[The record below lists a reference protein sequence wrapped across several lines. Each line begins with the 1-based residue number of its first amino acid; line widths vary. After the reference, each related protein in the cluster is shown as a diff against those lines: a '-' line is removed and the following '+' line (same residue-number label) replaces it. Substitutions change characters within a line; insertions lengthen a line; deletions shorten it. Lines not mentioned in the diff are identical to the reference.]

1 MSGVVAA
8 GQRDTAA
15 CALEILQAGG
25 NAVDAAIAGAVATF
39 AVEPLLSSA
48 GGGGILTAAV
58 PGRAPR
64 VIEFFGDVPGRA
76 GGEPSKLDFV
86 GLDIDFGT
94 VVQEF
99 HVGRGAAVVPS
110 ALSGLA
116 VAHEQ
121 FGSLPLSKLVAPA
134 QRCAR
139 DGVRVDGPTAYTFR
153 ILWPIISRD
162 PELVAALTSGRC
174 PEVGDY
180 IANPALAQLLGE
192 YAELG
197 RAPDRFWEGL
207 IENFGPACGGLIS
220 EADVRAYKPQVCAPL
235 DIDIDNDL
243 GAWTL
248 STSPLVGGHLVEAI
262 VKNLAEGSP
271 AAREADEVLRYAR
284 ASLRGYEAR
293 QRLITPGSTTHVSV
307 VDERGGACAV
317 TLTNGEGC
325 GHIIPGTGVHV
336 NNFLGEEDLHP
347 HGFHRHPVG
356 ARLPTMMAP
365 TVGTRDG
372 RPVLAL
378 GSGGSNRIRTAVGQV
393 LYRLVVAE
401 QNLADAVLAPRVHAE
416 RSEVW
421 VELEG
426 LTDPHATVQALEAE
440 FEQVNVF
447 GERAFFFGGVHA
459 VEIPGEGRPEGIG
472 DPRRG
477 GAALA
482 IE

>member
-8 GQRDTAA
+8 GQRGTAA
-15 CALEILQAGG
+15 CALEILRAGG
-25 NAVDAAIAGAVATF
+25 NAVDAAIAGALATF

-58 PGRAPR
+58 PGHAPR
-64 VIEFFGDVPGRA
+64 VIEFFGDVPGR
-76 GGEPSKLDFV
+76 GKGEATNLDFV

-110 ALSGLA
+110 ALQGLA
-116 VAHEQ
+116 LAHAQ
-121 FGSLPLSKLVAPA
+121 LGTLPLPDLVAPA

-139 DGVRVDGPTAYTFR
+139 DGVRVDEATAYTFR
-153 ILWPIISRD
+153 ILWPILERE
-162 PELVAALTSGRC
+162 PELVAALSAGRC
-174 PEVGDY
+174 PDVGDY
-180 IANPALAQLLGE
+180 IANPDLAVLLGE
-192 YAELG
+192 FGRLG
-197 RAPDRFWEGL
+197 HAPDRFWEGL
-207 IENFGPACGGLIS
+207 IDGFGPARGGQIS
-220 EADVRAYKPQVCAPL
+220 EADVRAYEPRVCEPL
-235 DIDIDNDL
+235 DIEL

-262 VKNLAEGSP
+262 LGNLAKGTP
-271 AAREADEVLRYAR
+271 AANEADEVVRYAR
-284 ASLRGYEAR
+284 ASQRGYEAR

-307 VDERGGACAV
+307 VDDRGGACAI

-356 ARLPTMMAP
+356 ARLPTMVAP

-393 LYRLVVAE
+393 LYRLVVGE
-401 QNLADAVLAPRVHAE
+401 RSLSHAVLAPRVHAE
-416 RSEVW
+416 RGEVW

-426 LTDPHATVQALEAE
+426 LDDPHAAVAALEAE
-440 FEQVNVF
+440 FDQVNVF
-447 GERAFFFGGVHA
+447 SERAFFFGGVHA
-459 VEIPGEGRPEGIG
+459 VEIPTEGAPVGIG

-477 GAALA
+477 GAALVL
-482 IE
+482 E